1 LWRWLDLLKGLRNIV
16 TKEVKEMM
24 RDPRILLGMIL
35 APLLIFPLMGAA
47 IRASTEAV
55 RESVRT
61 VNIAVADFDQ
71 GAIARNL
78 TDYLKSFSYI
88 NLQPVSVQTVDE
100 VATAVQASNATAVVV
115 IPPGFSNN
123 ITGGSIAELKVYAVF
138 REGSIA
144 ESVAFSAA
152 PSLLE
157 TFKQDLIR
165 QTIQE
170 GIPGSNPDI
179 VLNPVNISQLTIVKG
194 KATDANPSVLFTFA
208 QTQFISL
215 PIALFMLIILAMQ
228 LASTSVA
235 SEKEDKTLETLMS
248 LPLSRFTLLVG
259 KLAGSTIVAALGAIA
274 TIVGVI
280 YYMGSFTFGTPEAT
294 MSVDLAAVGLAP
306 TLLSIVILGLSVFV
320 SLLCALALAVVISV
334 FAEDVRGAQSLL
346 GFVYTPLLIP
356 MFVLMFADLDSLP
369 FALRIVLLALPFTHP
384 MIAARTTITGDYLT
398 AILGIGYVAIF
409 TLVILYI
416 AARIFATEKILT
428 MKLRLTRKKKQRP
441 E

>member
-1 LWRWLDLLKGLRNIV
+1 LLRGLRNIV

-47 IRASTEAV
+47 IRTSTEAV
-55 RESVRT
+55 RESIKA
-61 VNIAVADFDQ
+61 VNIAVADFDKGPVAQ
-71 GAIARNL
+71 NL
-78 TDYLKSFSYI
+78 TDYLASFPNI
-88 NLQPVSVQTVDE
+88 KLEFLDAQNIDE
-100 VATAVQASNATAVVV
+100 VATSVQASNATAVIV
-115 IPPGFSNN
+115 IPKGFSENVSS
-123 ITGGSIAELKVYAVF
+123 GKMAELKVYAVF
-138 REGSIA
+138 KEGSIA
-144 ESVAFSAA
+144 ESVAFSAV

-157 TFKQDLIR
+157 AFKQGLIR

-170 GIPGSNPDI
+170 EIPSSNPVV
-179 VLNPVNISQLTIVKG
+179 VLNPVNVSQLSIVKG

-208 QTQFISL
+208 QTQFMSL

-259 KLAGSTIVAALGAIA
+259 KLAGSTIVAAMGALA
-274 TIVGVI
+274 TIFGVI
-280 YYMGSFTFGTPEAT
+280 YYMGSFTFGTPAT
-294 MSVDLAAVGLAP
+294 TAPLDLTAIGLTP
-306 TLLSIVILGLSVFV
+306 SLLSLIILGVSVFV
-320 SLLCALALAVVISV
+320 SLLCALALAVVVSV

-356 MFVLMFADLDSLP
+356 MFVLMFADLNSLP
-369 FALRIVLLALPFTHP
+369 FGLRIVLLALPFTHP
-384 MIAARTTITGDYLT
+384 MLAARATITGDYLT

-409 TLVILYI
+409 TLAILYI

-428 MKLRLTRKKKQRP
+428 MKLRLTRKKPQKP